1 MGMEIQLRKRFKKDL
16 CILKE
21 ESNMFVD
28 ELFAE
33 LIEES
38 SALEVQEWAQQQF
51 QQDLQEWGLW
61 DE

>member
-1 MGMEIQLRKRFKKDL
+1 
-16 CILKE
+16 
-21 ESNMFVD
+21 MFVD

-38 SALEVQEWAQQQF
+38 SVLEVQEWAQQQF

>member
-1 MGMEIQLRKRFKKDL
+1 MEIQLRKRFKKDL
-16 CILKE
+16 CTLKE
-21 ESNMFVD
+21 ESIMFVD

-38 SALEVQEWAQQQF
+38 SVLEVQEWAQQQF

>member
-21 ESNMFVD
+21 EAIMFVN
-28 ELFAE
+28 ELFVE

-38 SALEVQEWAQQQF
+38 SVLEVQEWAQQQF